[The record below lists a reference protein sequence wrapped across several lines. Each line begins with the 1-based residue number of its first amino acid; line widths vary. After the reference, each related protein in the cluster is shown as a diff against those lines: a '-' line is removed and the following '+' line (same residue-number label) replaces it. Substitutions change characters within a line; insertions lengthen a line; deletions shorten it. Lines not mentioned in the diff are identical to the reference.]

1 LHYTP
6 ICAHG
11 PPFDTTPTLW
21 YKPIGILDG
30 GNGNS
35 GSWIL
40 VLKPKYFEY
49 KTMDVTETPN
59 NRTTPTRTRITH
71 RFDSNLKIIN
81 TVPFNDLSGAI
92 RIKVF
97 NKKNMYDRMRNNT

>member
-35 GSWIL
+35 GSGVL

-59 NRTTPTRTRITH
+59 NSTTPTRTRITH
-71 RFDSNLKIIN
+71 RFDSNLKIDN
-81 TVPFNDLSGAI
+81 RYTVPQNDLSSVI
-92 RIKVF
+92 RLKNIF
-97 NKKNMYDRMRNNT
+97 NKKKLCMIE